1 MKKWISV
8 LISLLISVPNTLVA
22 LAAETATLEAVR
34 VSPDAVQIH
43 TDAPVRYNAFTTSV
57 PPKLIVELINA
68 RLKASQTVP
77 GAGKILR
84 RVRSGQ
90 YQSQPVSIARIVL
103 DLAEKTAYDVAAKG
117 NDINVKLLP
126 AGTSAK
132 GQEPAENLKDAPSL
146 SLQETT
152 VTPLLSTAAAAAEP
166 SESLIPEEDKP
177 KKKLPVIPA
186 KKADTVPARTG
197 DIMNTLPKEPISIDY
212 DSADIRDVLN
222 MLAAK
227 MGVNIIY
234 SNDVAGSIT
243 IRLTKVPFDEAFKTI
258 LNTKGLSTEQV
269 GNNILRIAT
278 PQIIIAERTS
288 ALPVT
293 KIFTLNYSKASD
305 IKTQIDSIMAA
316 EARKGVCTV
325 DTNNNMIIMTDTPSG
340 LESVAR
346 LIKQLDQKPRQVLI
360 EAKLVEVALNND
372 LNLGINWSGYGMDQ
386 GKIAGKDG
394 TTFYGSGNT
403 SALVGPPSIGGPSG
417 LFSPYS
423 AAPTAI
429 PSPVA
434 PTAGGT
440 GVSLPASVIY
450 GAFRLGRITN
460 NYFFDATLSASA
472 SKGKV
477 KVLSD
482 PKVATL
488 NNKQATIN
496 ITTQIPYTTTE
507 TTQTVP
513 PISTTKVTYL
523 TVGIILD
530 VTPTINADGRVSLKV
545 KPSVSQPSATVAPVA
560 GGAIGVDTRSADTT
574 VMIRDGETIVI
585 GGLITDRLEEGLF
598 KVPLFG
604 DIPLLGWLFK
614 KKTSTRKRAELLIF
628 VTPRIMED

>member
-8 LISLLISVPNTLVA
+8 LISLFLAVPNTVLAV
-22 LAAETATLEAVR
+22 AAETAALEAVK
-34 VSPDAVQIH
+34 VSPDAVRIT
-43 TDAPVRYNAFTTSV
+43 TDQPVRYNAFTTAV
-57 PPKLIVELINA
+57 PPKIIVELINA
-68 RLKASQTVP
+68 RLKSPQAVP
-77 GAGKILR
+77 GAGGILR
-84 RVRSGQ
+84 GVRSGQ
-90 YQSQPVSIARIVL
+90 YQSKPVSIARIVL
-103 DLAEKTAYDVAAKG
+103 DLAEKTAYAIAANG
-117 NDINVKLLP
+117 NDINIKLLP
-126 AGTSAK
+126 AASSNEQK
-132 GQEPAENLKDAPSL
+132 HSDSLKDAPSL
-146 SLQETT
+146 LSQETQAI
-152 VTPLLSTAAAAAEP
+152 PLISTSAAAQTPET
-166 SESLIPEEDKP
+166 LLPEEEQP
-177 KKKLPVIPA
+177 KKKLPVIPV
-186 KKADTVPARTG
+186 KKPEIFQARTG
-197 DIMNTLPKEPISIDY
+197 DIMNTLPKEPISVDY

-234 SNDVAGSIT
+234 SNDVTGSIT

-269 GNNILRIAT
+269 GNNVLRIAT
-278 PQIIIAERTS
+278 PLTIKAERDS
-288 ALPVT
+288 ALMVT
-293 KIFTLNYSKASD
+293 KIFTLNYSKAAD
-305 IKTQIDSIMAA
+305 IKTQLDSIMTA
-316 EARKGVCTV
+316 EGRKGVCTA
-325 DTNNNMIIMTDTPSG
+325 DANNNNIIMTDTPSG
-340 LESVAR
+340 LESTAR
-346 LIKQLDQKPRQVLI
+346 LVKQLDQKPRQVLI

-372 LNLGINWSGYGMDQ
+372 LNLGINWSGYSMNQ
-386 GKIAGKDG
+386 GRVAGDSG
-394 TTFYGSGNT
+394 TTFFGSGNT
-403 SALVGPPSIGGPSG
+403 GALVGPPALGGPAG

-423 AAPTAI
+423 AAPGAI
-429 PSPVA
+429 PSPAA

-440 GVSLPASVIY
+440 GVSLPASIIY

-523 TVGIILD
+523 TVGIVLD

-604 DIPLLGWLFK
+604 DIPILGWLFK